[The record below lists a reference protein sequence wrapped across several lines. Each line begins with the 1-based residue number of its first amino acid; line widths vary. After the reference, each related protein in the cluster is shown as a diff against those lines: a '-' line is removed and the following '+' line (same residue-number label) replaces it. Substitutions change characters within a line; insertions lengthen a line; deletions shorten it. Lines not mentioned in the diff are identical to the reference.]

1 MTHILEEKEKFM
13 VGDIVSFKDEKPEGV
28 SDERLVIS
36 EIRRM
41 NTDDVIIL
49 LRCEDNRTIATD
61 PGNIRKE
68 GHMEERS
75 EPLGDIA
82 KGCTVRVNS
91 DSGYNDKIKNKDLK
105 VEKMYWTD
113 DIVVRSEDG
122 MEVLVNAEDVYIPYN
137 EAKGKEGCDVKE
149 PLKPGDVVA
158 VKDDVTLIKN
168 LGEDRDISG
177 KRMTILEK
185 YNVKAG
191 NTKTGYKEDVFYIC
205 KDEDGEIFDIRS
217 EIMEKI
223 SDFNAPKDVSDK
235 EDDVEYD
242 YSKYKACIFAG
253 LKQQE
258 YAEKAIRSM
267 EKGWLFTVKEGV
279 ISSISEH
286 RRVYVRNMKFVV
298 EAVFKGNNDV
308 KHLIVRGKDGNL
320 YGINEKNDVRI
331 KELSVY
337 QPLNEEVISS
347 KSKVIPKEKIEEA
360 NDCIFRE
367 RPSENSKGKKN
378 DFLDDK
384 LRWDLLPMAEIEDI
398 VKVYH
403 AGSKKYGDNNW
414 QNLENGFERYRAAL
428 MRHLMEYMK
437 GERVDA
443 DTGSWHL
450 AQVCWNAIAMLWLD
464 KHDKGLYPIDLMPGK

>member
-28 SDERLVIS
+28 SDEHLVIS

-105 VEKMYWTD
+105 VERMYWTD

-137 EAKGKEGCDVKE
+137 GS
-149 PLKPGDVVA
+149 P
-158 VKDDVTLIKN
+158 
-168 LGEDRDISG
+168 
-177 KRMTILEK
+177 
-185 YNVKAG
+185 
-191 NTKTGYKEDVFYIC
+191 YI
-205 KDEDGEIFDIRS
+205 I
-217 EIMEKI
+217 
-223 SDFNAPKDVSDK
+223 K
-235 EDDVEYD
+235 EDDVPKNGINKEDTIEYD
-242 YSKYKACIFAG
+242 RRKYKVCMFEG
-253 LKQQE
+253 LKQQK

-279 ISSISEH
+279 ISSISEN

-298 EAVFKGNNDV
+298 EAAFEGNNDV

>member
-1 MTHILEEKEKFM
+1 MTYILEEKEKFM

-68 GHMEERS
+68 GHMEERP

-82 KGCTVRVNS
+82 KGYTVRVNS

-105 VEKMYWTD
+105 VERMYWTD

-122 MEVLVNAEDVYIPYN
+122 MEVLVNAEDVYIPHNGSPY
-137 EAKGKEGCDVKE
+137 
-149 PLKPGDVVA
+149 
-158 VKDDVTLIKN
+158 
-168 LGEDRDISG
+168 
-177 KRMTILEK
+177 
-185 YNVKAG
+185 
-191 NTKTGYKEDVFYIC
+191 KT
-205 KDEDGEIFDIRS
+205 
-217 EIMEKI
+217 
-223 SDFNAPKDVSDK
+223 K
-235 EDDVEYD
+235 EDDIPKDGINKEEEIEYD
-242 YSKYKACIFAG
+242 HSKYKVCMFEG

-258 YAEKAIRSM
+258 YAEKVIRSM
-267 EKGWLFTVKEGV
+267 EKGWLFTVREGV

-308 KHLIVRGKDGNL
+308 KYLIVRGKDGNL
-320 YGINEKNDVRI
+320 YGISEKNDVRI
-331 KELSVY
+331 KRLSVY
-337 QPLNEEVISS
+337 QPLNEEDASLS
-347 KSKVIPKEKIEEA
+347 KSKGISKEKMEEA
-360 NDCIFRE
+360 AYCIFRKK
-367 RPSENSKGKKN
+367 PSGDSEGKKN

-403 AGSKKYGDNNW
+403 AGAKKYGDNNW

-428 MRHLMEYMK
+428 MRHMLEYMK

-443 DTGSWHL
+443 DTGSYHL

-464 KHDKGLYPIDLMPGK
+464 KHNKGLYPIDLMPGK

>member
-1 MTHILEEKEKFM
+1 MTYILEEKEKFM
-13 VGDIVSFKDEKPEGV
+13 VGDIVSFKDENPEGV

-49 LRCEDNRTIATD
+49 LRCEDSRTIATD

-75 EPLGDIA
+75 EPLGDIV
-82 KGCTVRVNS
+82 KGCTVRVNFDS
-91 DSGYNDKIKNKDLK
+91 DYNDKIKNKDLK
-105 VEKMYWTD
+105 VERMYWTD
-113 DIVVRSEDG
+113 DIVVSLKSETEVIVN
-122 MEVLVNAEDVYIPYN
+122 EVLVNAEDVYIPHNGSPY
-137 EAKGKEGCDVKE
+137 
-149 PLKPGDVVA
+149 
-158 VKDDVTLIKN
+158 
-168 LGEDRDISG
+168 
-177 KRMTILEK
+177 
-185 YNVKAG
+185 
-191 NTKTGYKEDVFYIC
+191 KT
-205 KDEDGEIFDIRS
+205 
-217 EIMEKI
+217 
-223 SDFNAPKDVSDK
+223 K
-235 EDDVEYD
+235 EDDIPKDGINKKDEIEYNHR
-242 YSKYKACIFAG
+242 KYKACVLEG

-258 YAEKAIRSM
+258 YAKKAIRSM
-267 EKGWLFTVKEGV
+267 EEGWLFTVKEGV
-279 ISSISEH
+279 IPSISEN

-298 EAVFKGNNDV
+298 AAVFEGSNGV

-320 YGINEKNDVRI
+320 YGMNEKNDVRI

-337 QPLNEEVISS
+337 RPLNKEDASPS
-347 KSKVIPKEKIEEA
+347 KSKGIPKEKMEEA
-360 NDCIFRE
+360 ADYIFRK
-367 RPSENSKGKKN
+367 RPSEDSEGRKN

-403 AGSKKYGDNNW
+403 AGAKKYGDNNW

-428 MRHLMEYMK
+428 MRHMLEYMK

-443 DTGSWHL
+443 DTGSYHL

-464 KHDKGLYPIDLMPGK
+464 KHNKGLYPIDLMPGK